1 MCPAAYKERQAAE
14 CDTKCTMQGVE
25 YESRSINIR
34 PEMKAMY
41 NEACDV
47 WYLVGTTN
55 IHKPVCMPLPLALP
69 DS

>member
-1 MCPAAYKERQAAE
+1 
-14 CDTKCTMQGVE
+14 MQGVE

-47 WYLVGTTN
+47 WYLVGATN
-55 IHKPVCMPLPLALP
+55 P
-69 DS
+69 